1 MTVDPG
7 VPLGARQP
15 ESRGRCL
22 LHGGEHAPAAGRPEQ
37 SDARSIER
45 SRDEPEQFAALFDR
59 HADSVFRY
67 AARRLGP
74 EAAEDLMAD
83 TFTTAFQQRHRYDLA
98 RADARPWLFGIATN
112 LIGRH
117 RRAEARRFKALA
129 QVPAPVPYEEPVAD
143 LAVARAGAE
152 GIRADLAAALAG
164 LSARHRDVV
173 LLVAWADLDY
183 EEAARALGVPVGTVR
198 SRLHRARGRLREA
211 LGGSDPTAFQE
222 AHAHE

>member
-1 MTVDPG
+1 MTVEP
-7 VPLGARQP
+7 PGARTC
-15 ESRGRCL
+15 EKDRGD
-22 LHGGEHAPAAGRPEQ
+22 
-37 SDARSIER
+37 SDARVIAR

-59 HADSVFRY
+59 YAGAVHRY

-74 EAAEDLMAD
+74 EAAEDLMAE
-83 TFTTAFQQRHRYDLA
+83 TFTTAFQRRHTYDLT

-112 LIGRH
+112 LVSRH

-129 QVPAPVPYEEPVAD
+129 KVPEPVEHEDPVAD
-143 LAVARAGAE
+143 RAVARAGAT
-152 GIRADLAAALAG
+152 GVRRDLAAALAG

-198 SRLHRARGRLREA
+198 SRLHRARSKLREA
-211 LGGSDPTAFQE
+211 LGGSDPTAFRE
-222 AHAHE
+222 ADAHA

>member
-1 MTVDPG
+1 MTVEP
-7 VPLGARQP
+7 PGARTC
-15 ESRGRCL
+15 EKDRGD
-22 LHGGEHAPAAGRPEQ
+22 
-37 SDARSIER
+37 SDARVIAR

-59 HADSVFRY
+59 YAGAVHRY

-74 EAAEDLMAD
+74 EVAEDLMAE
-83 TFTTAFQQRHRYDLA
+83 TFTTAFQRRHTYDLT

-112 LIGRH
+112 LVSRH

-129 QVPAPVPYEEPVAD
+129 KVPEPVEHEDPVAD
-143 LAVARAGAE
+143 RAVARAGAT
-152 GIRADLAAALAG
+152 GVRRDLAAALAG

-198 SRLHRARGRLREA
+198 SRLHRARSKLREA
-211 LGGSDPTAFQE
+211 LGGSDPTAFRE
-222 AHAHE
+222 ADAHA

>member
-1 MTVDPG
+1 MTVEP
-7 VPLGARQP
+7 PGARTC
-15 ESRGRCL
+15 ERDRGD
-22 LHGGEHAPAAGRPEQ
+22 
-37 SDARSIER
+37 SDARVIAR

-59 HADSVFRY
+59 YAGAVHRY

-74 EAAEDLMAD
+74 EAAEDLMAE
-83 TFTTAFQQRHRYDLA
+83 TFTTAFQRRHTYDLT

-112 LIGRH
+112 LVSRH

-129 QVPAPVPYEEPVAD
+129 KVPEPVEHEDPVAD
-143 LAVARAGAE
+143 RAVARAGAT
-152 GIRADLAAALAG
+152 GVRRDLAAALAG

-198 SRLHRARGRLREA
+198 SRLHRARSRLREA
-211 LGGSDPTAFQE
+211 LGGSDPTAFRE
-222 AHAHE
+222 ADAHA

>member
-7 VPLGARQP
+7 VPLRTGQHP
-15 ESRGRCL
+15 
-22 LHGGEHAPAAGRPEQ
+22 Q
-37 SDARSIER
+37 SDAWSIER
-45 SRDEPEQFAALFDR
+45 SREEPEQFAALFDR
-59 HADSVFRY
+59 HADAVHRY

-83 TFTTAFQQRHRYDLA
+83 TFTTAFKERHRYDLA

-129 QVPAPVPYEEPVAD
+129 KVPAPVSHDEPVAD
-143 LAVARAGAE
+143 RAVARAGAE
-152 GIRADLAAALAG
+152 GIRSDLAAALAG

-173 LLVAWADLDY
+173 LLVAWADLNY
-183 EEAARALGVPVGTVR
+183 EEAAQALGVPVGTVR
-198 SRLHRARGRLREA
+198 SRLHRARSTLREA

>member
-7 VPLGARQP
+7 VPLPLGQ
-15 ESRGRCL
+15 G
-22 LHGGEHAPAAGRPEQ
+22 EQ
-37 SDARSIER
+37 SDAWSIER

-59 HADSVFRY
+59 HADSVHRY

-83 TFTTAFQQRHRYDLA
+83 TFTTAFKERHRYDLA

-129 QVPAPVPYEEPVAD
+129 RVPEPVPHEEPVAD
-143 LAVARAGAE
+143 RAVARVGAE
-152 GIRADLAAALAG
+152 RMRGELAAALAR
-164 LSARHRDVV
+164 LPARHRDVV
-173 LLVAWADLDY
+173 LLVAWADLGY
-183 EEAARALGVPVGTVR
+183 EEVAHALGVPVGTVR
-198 SRLHRARGRLREA
+198 SRLHRARRTLREA

-222 AHAHE
+222 VHAHERAR

>member
-1 MTVDPG
+1 MTVEP
-7 VPLGARQP
+7 PGARTC
-15 ESRGRCL
+15 EKDRGD
-22 LHGGEHAPAAGRPEQ
+22 
-37 SDARSIER
+37 SDARVIAR

-59 HADSVFRY
+59 YAGAVHRY

-74 EAAEDLMAD
+74 EAAEDLMAE
-83 TFTTAFQQRHRYDLA
+83 TFTTAFQRRHTYDLT

-112 LIGRH
+112 LVSRH

-129 QVPAPVPYEEPVAD
+129 RVPEPVEHEDPVAD
-143 LAVARAGAE
+143 RAVARAGAT
-152 GIRADLAAALAG
+152 GVRRDLAAALAG

-198 SRLHRARGRLREA
+198 SRLHRARSKLREA
-211 LGGSDPTAFQE
+211 LGGSDPTAFRE
-222 AHAHE
+222 ADAHA